1 MIINTRTHSDHI
13 GSNAFFGTM
22 VDSVVHENTKT
33 NMAKMD
39 DFKGEKAKFLP
50 KRTYKD
56 KLTIGKGKDEI
67 DLYYFGAAH
76 TSGDSFVVFPALRT
90 MHVGDV
96 FAWKAL
102 PYIDTGNGGSA
113 LAHPQ
118 TLAKAVGTIK
128 NVDTI
133 INGHIPVSTW
143 SDLKEYAEFSQDFVT
158 WAQNEMKANKTV
170 DQAAAEYKVPAKYKG
185 YAETVNPEFGNA
197 KTNLQIVYDELKKK

>member
-1 MIINTRTHSDHI
+1 
-13 GSNAFFGTM
+13 
-22 VDSVVHENTKT
+22 
-33 NMAKMD
+33 
-39 DFKGEKAKFLP
+39 
-50 KRTYKD
+50 
-56 KLTIGKGKDEI
+56 
-67 DLYYFGAAH
+67 
-76 TSGDSFVVFPALRT
+76 